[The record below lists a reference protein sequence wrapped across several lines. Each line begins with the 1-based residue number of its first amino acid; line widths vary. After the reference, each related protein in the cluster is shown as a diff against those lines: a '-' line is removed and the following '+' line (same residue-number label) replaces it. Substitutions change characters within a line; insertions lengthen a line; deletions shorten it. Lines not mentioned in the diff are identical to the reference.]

1 MIKKILIVLAMIM
14 AIGIMG
20 NIESTYTREAT
31 VTNSKDNIVTV
42 KDNCGY
48 VWQYK
53 GTATIGD
60 SVILVMN
67 DNHTSKVTDDI
78 IKGVK

>member
-1 MIKKILIVLAMIM
+1 MIKKILVVLAIFIVLGLIW
-14 AIGIMG
+14 GC
-20 NIESTYTREAT
+20 ESTYTRTAT
-31 VTNSKDNIVTV
+31 ITNSNNGIVTA

-53 GTATIGD
+53 GTASVGD
-60 SVILVMN
+60 SVTLVMY